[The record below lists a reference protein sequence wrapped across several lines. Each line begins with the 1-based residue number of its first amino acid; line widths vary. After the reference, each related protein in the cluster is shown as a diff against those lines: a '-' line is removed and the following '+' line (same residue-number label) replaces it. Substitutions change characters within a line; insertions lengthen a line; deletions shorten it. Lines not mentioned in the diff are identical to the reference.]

1 MRRMHSGTA
10 GRRAPLAVLFLSLL
24 ALVPACAST
33 PAWAGLDAEGLFGYG
48 VEQFE
53 ERDWDEAIRAFDRLI
68 TQHPG
73 FARND
78 EARMY
83 LARAHFRKGQFIIAA
98 ADFERFLQRYPN
110 HGLAPEASLGI
121 CRSYVELA
129 PISQRDQTFT
139 ERAVEACRTTAIEFQ
154 GMNVA
159 DEARELQN
167 RMVDRLARRE
177 YEDGRFYQR
186 RGLHDSAILVFQDL
200 VDYYPQT
207 VWAPRGYLALY
218 RSYRAIGWEEE
229 AEQARAR
236 LLANYPESEAAR
248 ELRAENGNDLEL
260 L

>member
-1 MRRMHSGTA
+1 MDA
-10 GRRAPLAVLFLSLL
+10 AELF
-24 ALVPACAST
+24 
-33 PAWAGLDAEGLFGYG
+33 DYG

-53 ERDWDEAIRAFDRLI
+53 ARDWDEAILAFDRLI
-68 TQHPG
+68 IQHPG

-83 LARAHFRKGQFIIAA
+83 IARANFRKEQYILAA

-129 PISQRDQTFT
+129 PVSQRDQTYT
-139 ERAVEACRTTAIEFQ
+139 ERAVDACRTTALEFA

-167 RMVDRLARRE
+167 RMVNRLARRE

-186 RGLHDSAILVFQDL
+186 RGFHDSAILIFQDL
-200 VDYYPQT
+200 VDFYPQT
-207 VWAPRGYLALY
+207 DWAPRGYLALY
-218 RSYRAIGWEEE
+218 HSYRAIGWDDE
-229 AEQARAR
+229 AEQARER

-248 ELRAENGNDLEL
+248 ELRADNGDDASLP
-260 L
+260 